1 MLKKLHVGLY
11 FVTSTVKNL
20 NPFSSFMIKLLS
32 EDNYFKK
39 SYIGK
44 SNFMEMQLISLFFL
58 QYLDELRK
66 WLLFDQ
72 LNLVLFVTTVKN
84 RRLSGNVKVSKKYE
98 YFQSVLVFIFLFY
111 SSLGHI
117 EKIFHLQR
125 TVHGFFQIN
134 WKLTAA
140 YKFVVPPTL
149 ADGSVN
155 SALSV
160 RSSVAPFS

>member
-20 NPFSSFMIKLLS
+20 NPFSSFMIKLLY
-32 EDNYFKK
+32 NYFKK

-58 QYLDELRK
+58 QYLDELRE

-72 LNLVLFVTTVKN
+72 LNLVLFVTTLKN

-98 YFQSVLVFIFLFY
+98 YFQSVLVFVFLFY

-134 WKLTAA
+134 
-140 YKFVVPPTL
+140 KFVVPPPTL